1 MARYFELDEYSRFNA
16 LIKLKHNTDLKGQH
30 PFSFYLRKMLNSY
43 LPFNMTENS
52 GNTRLINCTRLMQ
65 DQRRTQ
71 NPVEHLHGAYLQ
83 KKLKTFRRSLF
94 LQKSPIVDVR
104 LSSKYASEVIDKTL
118 KSLHHWSNKKFPKF
132 TLIPSYDIN

>member
-1 MARYFELDEYSRFNA
+1 
-16 LIKLKHNTDLKGQH
+16 
-30 PFSFYLRKMLNSY
+30 
-43 LPFNMTENS
+43 
-52 GNTRLINCTRLMQ
+52 MQ
-65 DQRRTQ
+65 DQRRIY

-118 KSLHHWSNKKFPKF
+118 KSLHHWSNKNFQS
-132 TLIPSYDIN
+132 LL